1 MYTSPRTSSTV
12 GALLRQPLRACAS
25 IVRTLAVTSSPTRPS
40 PRVAACT
47 QTPVLVAQRHREA
60 VDLQLADEA
69 DRLGSGSRAALEP
82 LAPRDAARRRRTRC
96 RATSS
101 ARGARPARTSPTA
114 RAPTVW
120 VGESGVMSSGNS
132 SSSPRSSRTD
142 RVVVG
147 VADLGR
153 VELVVALVVVA
164 DLLSQLVDPGGD
176 LVGDGHPPRLSR
188 PPPDRSESRKR
199 GWSGAEGELRGDR
212 LVEHAVGEILRETQH
227 PIRLLDRVR

>member
-1 MYTSPRTSSTV
+1 MGDRREGRGRGSSDDLSRRV
-12 GALLRQPLRACAS
+12 GCDDLGE
-25 IVRTLAVTSSPTRPS
+25 
-40 PRVAACT
+40 
-47 QTPVLVAQRHREA
+47 LVF
-60 VDLQLADEA
+60 
-69 DRLGSGSRAALEP
+69 EP
-82 LAPRDAARRRRTRC
+82 PKLDHQ
-96 RATSS
+96 
-101 ARGARPARTSPTA
+101 
-114 RAPTVW
+114 
-120 VGESGVMSSGNS
+120 
-132 SSSPRSSRTD
+132 

-153 VELVVALVVVA
+153 VEQVVALVVVA
-164 DLLSQLVDPGGD
+164 DLLSQRVDPGGD